1 MEWRHYIQG
10 SPHTTTVLSDHKNLT
25 YYREAQKLNRRQAQW
40 SLYLSEYDVKLVHTP
55 GHKMIQSDALS
66 RRPDL
71 CPDEDTD
78 NEDVIVLPDDLFI
91 SLIDDSLQQRIANS
105 TDFDGIA
112 TEALRILL
120 DAGPTPMTKGLNDW
134 TMDKS
139 NGHTVLFYQ
148 G

>member
-1 MEWRHYIQG
+1 
-10 SPHTTTVLSDHKNLT
+10 
-25 YYREAQKLNRRQAQW
+25 
-40 SLYLSEYDVKLVHTP
+40 
-55 GHKMIQSDALS
+55 MIQSDALS

-91 SLIDDSLQQRIANS
+91 SLIDDSLQQCIANS
-105 TDFDGIA
+105 TDFDGIV
-112 TEALRILL
+112 TEALKILL
-120 DAGPTPMTKGLNDW
+120 DAGPTPMTKGLSDW

-139 NGHTVLFYQ
+139 NGHTILFYR

>member
-1 MEWRHYIQG
+1 
-10 SPHTTTVLSDHKNLT
+10 
-25 YYREAQKLNRRQAQW
+25 
-40 SLYLSEYDVKLVHTP
+40 
-55 GHKMIQSDALS
+55 MIQSDALS

-78 NEDVIVLPDDLFI
+78 NEDVIVLPDNLFI
-91 SLIDDSLQQRIANS
+91 SLIDNSLQQRIANS

-112 TEALRILL
+112 TEALKILL
-120 DAGPTPMTKGLNDW
+120 DVGPTSMTKGLSNW
-134 TMDKS
+134 MMDKS